1 MTETHA
7 TPVGGHAVEPPERT
21 SRQVWVLGVKIL
33 VIQVVTLILLWVI
46 EAVYAG
52 G

>member
-1 MTETHA
+1 MSGA
-7 TPVGGHAVEPPERT
+7 PGTPVLPAPEPAERT
-21 SRQVWVLGVKIL
+21 SRQVWVLGAKIL
-33 VIQVVTLILLWVI
+33 VIQVVTLIALWVI

>member
-1 MTETHA
+1 MSA
-7 TPVGGHAVEPPERT
+7 TGSPAMSAPEPVERT
-21 SRQVWVLGVKIL
+21 SRQVWSLGVKIL
-33 VIQVVTLILLWVI
+33 VIQVVTLVLLWVI